1 MLRVAKSS
9 GRVTSSAND
18 HPTANS
24 KGSVELSL
32 GNAET
37 GSDILLQFL
46 EKGNYGKVRWSTTVQ
61 LTRQEVEQMVRA
73 GQDYLDGKVET
84 TAVAPQEQTV
94 ERDVEVTPE
103 NKETFELV
111 NGNR

>member
-1 MLRVAKSS
+1 MLRVTKSS

-32 GNAET
+32 GTCST
-37 GSDILLQFL
+37 GPTLQFV

-73 GQDYLDGKVET
+73 GQDYLDGKVERT
-84 TAVAPQEQTV
+84 VVAPQEQPV
-94 ERDVEVTPE
+94 DRDVVVTPE
-103 NKETFELV
+103 TEETFELV

>member
-1 MLRVAKSS
+1 MLRVTKSS
-9 GRVTSSAND
+9 GRVQSSAHDN
-18 HPTANS
+18 PTANS

-32 GNAET
+32 SNAET
-37 GSDILLQFL
+37 GPTFQFI

-61 LTRQEVEQMVRA
+61 VTRQEVEQMVRA

-84 TAVAPQEQTV
+84 TVVAPQEQLV
-94 ERDVEVTPE
+94 EHEVAVTPE
-103 NKETFELV
+103 GEETFELV